1 MIVRKQIQSVEFG
14 FYVDEDVRSRSVV
27 EITSPQAFDA
37 MGTALPRGL
46 YDARLGPYD
55 KLSQACVTCGCQY
68 MTCPGHASHL
78 ELAVPVYHP
87 ILFPLVVKLLKAKCL
102 HCHRFRMDKVPL
114 MTMET
119 KFKLLHVGRLQEAL
133 ELEMTLAQSF
143 KAKFDDTTS
152 KGKKTRADVKYEQVL
167 QDIQASIPASSKIS
181 MTSYEREQI
190 RLLQKEFMSS
200 CLAAKKCP
208 HCGAFSPKIRQ
219 DSSNKIFQA
228 PLSATSIRINTADGI
243 AMESALVYSQKGGFA
258 EENDDDDDD
267 KNPDKEEDEA
277 SDSDESKESKD
288 KFMHSLEVEAQVQLT
303 WARHATLCHY
313 VFGPSAAAFFMRAIP
328 IPPPRFRPPM
338 VMGTMSVEN
347 SQNAYLNNMLTTND
361 RIRSLLANE
370 DTKSQNQAFT
380 LWIDLQTTVN
390 CFMDSSKDPSAGASQ
405 NNGIRQILEKKEG
418 IFRKHMMGKRVDFCC
433 RSVISPDPYVGSNE
447 IGIPLVFAKALT
459 YPTPVSNLNVQEL
472 RELVNRGPHNYPG
485 ASWVQFPDG
494 RRVELSKMGRTKREA
509 ISARLLALLN
519 KSGPPVT
526 VGRQLRNGDMMLMNR
541 QVRGFSSVEN
551 RHCFFFWPRMRYQ
564 VMHHS
569 EDSMLDYDI
578 PTSARLCCLASIE
591 ICYSSG
597 FSSCRGQNT
606 FVQTNFIV
614 SWLISAS
621 LT

>member
-1 MIVRKQIQSVEFG
+1 MSSHVADPKHVIVRKQIQSVEFG
-14 FYVDEDVRSRSVV
+14 FYVDADVRSRSVV

-55 KLSQACVTCGCQY
+55 KSSQACVTCGCGY

-102 HCHRFRMDKVPL
+102 HCHRFRMDKVPM

-119 KFKLLHVGRLQEAL
+119 KFKLLHAGRLQESL
-133 ELEMTLAQSF
+133 ELDTTLAQSV
-143 KAKFDDTTS
+143 KTKLDETTS
-152 KGKKTRADVKYEQVL
+152 KGKKTRADTKYEQVL
-167 QDIQASIPASSKIS
+167 QDIQETIPASGKITL
-181 MTSYEREQI
+181 TSYEREQI
-190 RLLQKEFMSS
+190 RLLQKEFMTS
-200 CLAAKKCP
+200 CLAAKKCSQ
-208 HCGAFSPKIRQ
+208 CGAFSPKIRQ

-228 PLSATSIRINTADGI
+228 PLSATSARINMADGI
-243 AMESALVYSQKGGFA
+243 AMESALAGDH
-258 EENDDDDDD
+258 DDDDDD
-267 KNPDKEEDEA
+267 RNPDKEEDEA
-277 SDSDESKESKD
+277 STSDEPKESKD

-303 WARHATLCHY
+303 WARHVTLCHY
-313 VFGPSAAAFFMRAIP
+313 IFGPSAATFFMRAIP

-338 VMGTMSVEN
+338 VLGSMTVEN
-347 SQNAYLNNMLTTND
+347 SQNAYLNKMLTTND

-370 DTKSQNQAFT
+370 DAKSQNQAFSA
-380 LWIDLQTTVN
+380 WIDLQTTVN
-390 CFMDSSKDPSAGASQ
+390 CFMDSSKDPSAGTAQ
-405 NNGIRQILEKKEG
+405 NNGIRQVLEKKEG

-447 IGIPLVFAKALT
+447 IGIPLVFAKTLT
-459 YPTPVSNLNVQEL
+459 YPTPVSDLNVQEL

-526 VGRQLRNGDMMLMNR
+526 VGRQLRTGDMMLVNR
-541 QVRGFSSVEN
+541 QVRGVSLQCIVTA
-551 RHCFFFWPRMRYQ
+551 FFWPRMRYQ

-569 EDSMLDYDI
+569 EVFSMLDYDI

-591 ICYSSG
+591 IC
-597 FSSCRGQNT
+597 
-606 FVQTNFIV
+606 
-614 SWLISAS
+614 
-621 LT
+621 